1 MSNRNKWTSGLTL
14 LLSSALVLSACGGG
28 KQEGGASSGTG
39 SDSSDQE
46 FKPVE
51 LSWYYPQW
59 STQPDL
65 KSVEDA
71 VNKITQEKI
80 NATIRMKP
88 IDGGSYGQKLNTM
101 VASNEKFDI
110 AWTSFWMFDYAQNA
124 RKGAFTELDDS
135 MLDKY
140 APNLR
145 KALPD
150 VVWQALKVD
159 GKTYGILNYQTITNR
174 EGFLIQKKYVDKY
187 GIDPEA
193 IKEVKDMEPFF
204 EKIKADEP
212 GTIPFSMTRGGK
224 FEVMKTSFNNL
235 EFISNQ
241 ALIGIYRDDADLRV
255 VDIATTPEYKEYL
268 ELMHSWYKKGLIN
281 QDAPML
287 KSDKE
292 NLKVGKVASFFH
304 NVLKPGREQEEKTS
318 FGGNDVVAIPITEPF
333 VGTNT
338 IIQSMQAISKT
349 SANPERALMFL
360 DLLNSDPELLNLVAF
375 GIEGKHYTKVNENT
389 VKPIPDG
396 GYDPNQTWVF
406 GNGFIAYLREGQ
418 EQAIRD
424 QTLKE
429 NEAAQPSPIL
439 GFTFDPQSVLT
450 EIANIQAVAD
460 QFGPPLNTGAVDP
473 NEKLEEF
480 ISKRKTAGIDKVIEE
495 VQKQLDEWKKQ
506 NKQ

>member
-1 MSNRNKWTSGLTL
+1 MSKRNKWTSGLTL

-28 KQEGGASSGTG
+28 KQEGGTSGAG
-39 SDSSDQE
+39 SESSDDE
-46 FKPVE
+46 LKPVE

-65 KSVEDA
+65 QSVEDA
-71 VNKITQEKI
+71 VNKITKEKI
-80 NATIRMKP
+80 NATIKMNP
-88 IDGGSYGQKLNTM
+88 IDGGSYSQKLNTM

-110 AWTSFWMFDYAQNA
+110 AWTSFWSFDYAQNA
-124 RKGAFTELDDS
+124 RKGAFAELDDA

-145 KALPD
+145 EILPD

-193 IKEVKDMEPFF
+193 IKEVKDMEPFY

-212 GTIPFSMTRGGK
+212 DTIPFSMTRGGK
-224 FEVMKTSFNNL
+224 FTGMKISFNNMEL
-235 EFISNQ
+235 ISNH
-241 ALIGIYRDDADLRV
+241 ALIGIYRDDAELRV
-255 VDIATTPEYKEYL
+255 VDVATTPEYKEYL
-268 ELMHSWYKKGLIN
+268 DLMHSWYKKGLIN

-318 FGGNDVVAIPITEPF
+318 FGGNDVVAIPITDPF
-333 VGTNT
+333 VGTDT

-349 SANPERALMFL
+349 SENPERALMFL

-375 GIEGKHYTKVNENT
+375 GIEDKHYTKIGDNT
-389 VKPIPDG
+389 VRTIPDG

-406 GNGFIAYLREGQ
+406 GNGFISYLREGQ
-418 EQAIRD
+418 EQEIRD
-424 QTLKE
+424 QTLEE
-429 NEAAQPSPIL
+429 NESADSSPIL
-439 GFTFDPQSVLT
+439 GFAFDPELVLT
-450 EIANIQAVAD
+450 EIANIQAVGD
-460 QFGPPLNTGAVDP
+460 QYGPPLNTGAVDP
-473 NEKLEEF
+473 DEKLEEF
-480 ISKRKTAGIDKVIEE
+480 ITKRKTAGIDKIVEE
-495 VQKQLDEWKKQ
+495 AQRQLDEWIKLKQ
-506 NKQ
+506 